1 MFVGSMDNES
11 ECDSD
16 NDEVICANIQQ
27 RALSAQ
33 LSCFDFES
41 Y

>member
-1 MFVGSMDNES
+1 MYVGSVDNKS

-16 NDEVICANIQQ
+16 NNEVICANIQQ

-33 LSCFDFES
+33 LSYFDFES